1 VPERQAVLG
10 GGDFCG
16 DEQRRAGVGARQRA
30 SLSDSPRLFE
40 RSERSERSEFCG
52 ATPDRAAQCSRS
64 EAQTATAW
72 APGGY
77 RLPRRAHVASKRLLT
92 NGYNGPQADT
102 HIHTD
107 VSGVAKGAQR
117 HGDLL

>member
-1 VPERQAVLG
+1 MALGALRDRRNVSGDLSVCCRPVAAVRRALLRAAAGAAKSVVFGRRTPSVPERQVVLG
-10 GGDFCG
+10 GGDLGG

-64 EAQTATAW
+64 EAQTATA
-72 APGGY
+72 
-77 RLPRRAHVASKRLLT
+77 
-92 NGYNGPQADT
+92 
-102 HIHTD
+102 
-107 VSGVAKGAQR
+107 
-117 HGDLL
+117 

>member
-1 VPERQAVLG
+1 VFGRRTPSVPERQAVLG

-64 EAQTATAW
+64 EAQTATA
-72 APGGY
+72 
-77 RLPRRAHVASKRLLT
+77 
-92 NGYNGPQADT
+92 
-102 HIHTD
+102 
-107 VSGVAKGAQR
+107 
-117 HGDLL
+117 